1 MTAIEELL
9 YSFIPTDNEKL
20 IETLSSI
27 SEIHTYKR
35 KEHLYKIGDTQEK
48 VYLLLDGILRCYVI
62 DNTRTDLTDC
72 FMTDRWMAANSV
84 DFLIEGQPIPSFV
97 GMEALTEANVLEI
110 SVEPLLAF
118 MKKCPKLAKLYA
130 YCLQQALKFQNEI
143 NYKRLYLSGKERYQ
157 WFHERW
163 PEVDKIASNRQIAT
177 FLGIRSEYLSRLR
190 HPKKK

>member
-9 YSFIPTDNEKL
+9 YSFIPTDNREL
-20 IETLSSI
+20 IEALGNI
-27 SEIHTYKR
+27 SEVHTYKR
-35 KEHLYKIGDTQEK
+35 KEHIYKIGDVQSK

-62 DNTRTDLTDC
+62 DNTRTDLTDS
-72 FMTDRWMAANSV
+72 FMTGRWMAINSV
-84 DFLIEGQPIPSFV
+84 DFFIEGNKIPSFV
-97 GMEALTEANVLEI
+97 GMEALTESNILEI
-110 SVEPLLAF
+110 EAEPLLEIL
-118 MKKCPKLAKLYA
+118 KQWPDLTRLYA